1 MKLRPT
7 VLVFLLFL
15 ISPVSSGD
23 ELDQSQKL
31 HRKTYMTSVE
41 VMNYLAENLSLAWA
55 SVYGEVDVNYSIREQ
70 INNLALAKS
79 KFEEF
84 DRLLER
90 YSDLKVTSKDGVKHK
105 SIMLEQLYSSRPV
118 LIEMIAQGDA
128 VRLATESQDTVV
140 LEEADV
146 EFMRQSILH
155 LESEN
160 AQSFGSCLPNRIV
173 ASHSG
178 VKPMYRCSPSALVGP
193 KGLIV

>member
-7 VLVFLLFL
+7 VLVLLLFL

-140 LEEADV
+140 LEKADV

-160 AQSFGSCLPNRIV
+160 ASLSAAVYQIELWHPTLWLNQCIEASTGTKVFG
-173 ASHSG
+173 
-178 VKPMYRCSPSALVGP
+178 K
-193 KGLIV
+193 